1 MEKSKLKEEA
11 KKENAKK
18 LKENAVSKAT
28 VWNADTIDFKDFMND
43 EDMKKDKAILKPQK
57 GEAGKLIY
65 QVKFIMRYLS
75 YTFMEILFFYT
86 SMM

>member
-1 MEKSKLKEEA
+1 MLFYFYKLHKNRQA
-11 KKENAKK
+11 Y
-18 LKENAVSKAT
+18 LCT
-28 VWNADTIDFKDFMND
+28 DFKDFMND